1 MAFQCFCRH
10 KPTTTQ
16 LETRTTQNSGCQ
28 NTTSTT
34 TSKELV
40 AKELEKFRS
49 TINTS
54 LLSRSDVS
62 YIESL
67 IKAKHANRMF
77 ILLKPTPTRNYGVF
91 ASHEFLAFT
100 GYREEDVVGK
110 SGDELKAMVT
120 GADGAVG
127 VDRLKAAMALETTKE
142 TKSSVVRLSTWFY
155 VLPHFVLVT
164 KTLLVFIVVLSQLC
178 YKKDKTPFHSCLTL
192 KNLLDEYEMAVCI
205 VVQFEL
211 EDTAN
216 LNPQA

>member
-142 TKSSVVRLSTWFY
+142 TKSSV
-155 VLPHFVLVT
+155 
-164 KTLLVFIVVLSQLC
+164 LC